1 MADNFF
7 DNDRPARIHNEP
19 WADDPPPAD
28 EGDYGDVRA
37 FPTGERVQAD
47 KPPAIWHA
55 DDEWN
60 EVDIPRRP
68 WVVPGYIM
76 RGSVTLIA
84 GAGSAGKS
92 SLLKGWGIAL
102 ALGLT
107 FNRFM
112 VAEPCKVM
120 SYNVEDDLNEE
131 RRRLSATL
139 RQFNATPRNL
149 AGMFRVIGPTQ
160 VGTLLH
166 HDPASGY
173 TTRTEVMEAIEA
185 QIAEFQPDVLFLDP
199 LVELHTAEENDNT
212 SLRAVLAAFR
222 QLAVRCNIAVVIA
235 HHTRKGTVT
244 PGDPDAVRGA
254 GAIVGAAR
262 VVYTVCSMS
271 DEEAAKIGIP
281 SARRRFYFRID
292 SAKSNYAPL
301 DGAEWFER
309 KPYEIGNG
317 EEIAAAEPWT
327 PPSPWDGI
335 TWPMID
341 TILEAVEAGPSPG
354 EYFAASRQAKSR
366 WVGNLIAEV
375 TRRGPD
381 QITPIIKAWLD
392 SGVLQTGQYASPAA
406 RGGMTGCIRVDPAK
420 VAELRREFEGAQGR

>member
-7 DNDRPARIHNEP
+7 DSDKPARIRNEP

-37 FPTGERVQAD
+37 FPTGERVPVDA
-47 KPPAIWHA
+47 PPTIWHSSRA
-55 DDEWN
+55 WKEA
-60 EVDIPRRP
+60 DIPRRP
-68 WVVPGYIM
+68 WIVPGYIM
-76 RGSVTLIA
+76 RGSVTVIA

-92 SLLKGWGIAL
+92 SLLKAWGIAMTQ
-102 ALGLT
+102 GLT

-112 VAEPCKVM
+112 PPEQFRAM

-131 RRRLSATL
+131 WRRLSATL
-139 RQFNATPRNL
+139 RQFNATPEDL
-149 AGMFRVIGPTQ
+149 EDMLHIIGPAH
-160 VGTLLH
+160 VGTLIH
-166 HDPASGY
+166 YDRASGY
-173 TTRTEVMEAIEA
+173 IHHTAVLEAIEA
-185 QIAEFQPDVLFLDP
+185 KVIEERIDVLFLDP
-199 LVELHTAEENDNT
+199 LVELHDAEENDNT
-212 SLRAVLAAFR
+212 SLRAVMAALR
-222 QLAVRCNIAVVIA
+222 QLAIRCNIAVVVA
-235 HHTRKGTVT
+235 HHTRKGAVT
-244 PGDPDAVRGA
+244 PGDPDAVRG
-254 GAIVGAAR
+254 GGSIVGAAR

-309 KPYEIGNG
+309 RPYEIGNG

-375 TRRGPD
+375 TRRGPE

-406 RGGMTGCIRVDPAK
+406 RGGMTGCIRVDLAK
-420 VAELRREFEGAQGR
+420 VAELRREFEGSQR